1 MLTDNV
7 FHADDVTV
15 LNLELDVII
24 VISICSVVTFVTA
37 TALFTVV
44 LARAAN
50 AQLYLTWTS
59 ITDYRRARTVGAVVR
74 ESCNIVLLV
83 MR

>member
-24 VISICSVVTFVTA
+24 VISIYSVVTFVTA
-37 TALFTVV
+37 TALTTVE

-59 ITDYRRARTVGAVVR
+59 ITDCGRARTVEAVVR